1 MTKRSASHEGMVQGT
16 DLWRGRELRITLDDL
31 VNGFEHV
38 FLCDLFAARSDC
50 VHACLGANGAQIGS
64 CTIGAETCK

>member
-1 MTKRSASHEGMVQGT
+1 MTKEVQVTQVMVQGT
-16 DLWRGRELRITLDDL
+16 DLWRGRELRITLDNL